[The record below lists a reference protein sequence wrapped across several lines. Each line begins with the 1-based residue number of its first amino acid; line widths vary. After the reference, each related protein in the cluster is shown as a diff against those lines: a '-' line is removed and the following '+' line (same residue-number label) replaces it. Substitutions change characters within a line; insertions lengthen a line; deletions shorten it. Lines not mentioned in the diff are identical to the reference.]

1 MSIPMAATMA
11 WKFISTS
18 LTAWVM
24 VTEVTLGLVAPLWM
38 MVLAN
43 LRVLKALTICSPRL
57 KMVKDTKIDPS
68 TRLMYR
74 FQTLASAPS
83 SMPTTRIH
91 NNIGRRLHWKFQFPS
106 TVENGDMFRFQWQDV
121 ECVSDRRYNS
131 TNHLHHFQLTLW
143 NECFPQLTIN
153 RSVSLSTAI
162 PCSTCL
168 TDSSTSLFQ
177 IDSIASRSICIALCM
192 CHAININVLLV
203 KQQIHYLSG

>member
-1 MSIPMAATMA
+1 MATWIPMAATMA

-43 LRVLKALTICSPRL
+43 LRVCKALTICSPRL

-91 NNIGRRLHWKFQFPS
+91 NNIGRRLHWKFQFLS
-106 TVENGDMFRFQWQDV
+106 CTVDNGDMFRFQWQHV

-131 TNHLHHFQLTLW
+131 TNHLHHFQSTLW
-143 NECFPQLTIN
+143 NECFTQLTIN

-177 IDSIASRSICIALCM
+177 IDSIASRSICIGWYM
-192 CHAININVLLV
+192 RHVINNVTLLV
-203 KQQIHYLSG
+203 E